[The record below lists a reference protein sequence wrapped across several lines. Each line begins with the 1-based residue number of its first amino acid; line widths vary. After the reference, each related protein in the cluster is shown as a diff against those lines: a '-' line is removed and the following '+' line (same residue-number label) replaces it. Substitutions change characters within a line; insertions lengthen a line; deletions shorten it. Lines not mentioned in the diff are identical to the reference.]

1 VLDQRLASLIVT
13 LRRKMSQRHSDAA
26 LLDAARACVA
36 ERGIARTTVSDVA
49 RRAGASRM
57 TVYRTFPDAATLWSS
72 LLTREIGSVVADAEA
87 AAASLPTARE
97 RLIDATA
104 RAVVALRNDPVIRR
118 VLELDSE
125 RLLPYLTVRRGH
137 AQEIAIAAV
146 RGHLAAG
153 RRDGSIRDV
162 AGDAVPRLLELL
174 VRSLLAAS
182 PALIDDAL
190 TPAID
195 AELRVMLD
203 TWLRPAEPAA

>member
-1 VLDQRLASLIVT
+1 
-13 LRRKMSQRHSDAA
+13 MSQRHSDVA

-36 ERGIARTTVSDVA
+36 ERGVARTTVADVA

-72 LLTREIGSVVADAEA
+72 LLTREVRMIVGEAES

-97 RLIDATA
+97 RLVDATT
-104 RAVVALRNDPVIRR
+104 RTVVALRNDPVIRR
-118 VLELDSE
+118 VIELDGD
-125 RLLPYLTVRRGH
+125 RLLPYLTTRRGR

-146 RGHLAAG
+146 RRHLVAG

-162 AGDAVPRLLELL
+162 RADAVARLFELV
-174 VRSLLAAS
+174 VRSLVVAT
-182 PALIDDAL
+182 PALLDDAT

-203 TWLRPAEPAA
+203 AWLRPAQRPR